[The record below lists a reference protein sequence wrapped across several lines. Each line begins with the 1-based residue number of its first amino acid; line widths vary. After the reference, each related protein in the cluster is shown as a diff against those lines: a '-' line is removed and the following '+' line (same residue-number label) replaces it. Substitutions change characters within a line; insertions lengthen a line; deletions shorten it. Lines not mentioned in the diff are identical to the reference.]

1 MTLSDLPQCRRQ
13 LTMPHHTTT
22 SYRVIG
28 PYRAIMSYH
37 VIMPYHVAMS
47 YHVSNPCHAIM
58 SYRVTMPP
66 QRMPYH
72 LAIPFMQYVVD
83 IPTFLS
89 PRLLGGMRF

>member
-1 MTLSDLPQCRRQ
+1 
-13 LTMPHHTTT
+13 MPYHTTT

-28 PYRAIMSYH
+28 PYRVIMSYH

-66 QRMPYH
+66 HRMPYH
-72 LAIPFMQYVVD
+72 HAIPVMQYVVD
-83 IPTFLS
+83 FPTFLS
-89 PRLLGGMRF
+89 PGVLGGMRF

>member
-47 YHVSNPCHAIM
+47 YHVINPCHAIM

-72 LAIPFMQYVVD
+72 HAIPIMPYVVD
-83 IPTFLS
+83 IPPFF
-89 PRLLGGMRF
+89 RRVCWAE